1 MRRHV
6 SESAI
11 TRLAFVTLAAIGLAA
26 VSGCIGTPTSAL
38 ERMDNA
44 ISQGEMAIDDPLVLI
59 DTLGPIDLEVDS
71 FGGTV
76 RIEAVEGMVGTT
88 IEPVRRAFLGH
99 LRRDE
104 AEVSLDRIDYRIELK
119 SGALDREVLVITTST
134 EHPEPHFQGVD
145 FLIRTGELGRVDVV
159 TRRGHVW
166 VKNNRHGV
174 DLDTTYG
181 DIRVVTDFPMNDPVT
196 LVCKDGSID
205 YRVAPGS
212 TGLYDLQTV
221 GGEVYQR
228 FTEARV
234 VALGVDNGPSTFFG
248 EVGDGTNPVVVRT
261 TYGDI
266 RVSVVEKPTDVGLVI
281 VE

>member
-6 SESAI
+6 SDTTLA
-11 TRLAFVTLAAIGLAA
+11 RLASAAAACGLLALA
-26 VSGCIGTPTSAL
+26 GCVGTPTSTF

-44 ISQGEMAIDDPLVLI
+44 LTQGEMSIDDPLVLI
-59 DTLGPIDLEVDS
+59 DTVGPIDLQVDS
-71 FGGTV
+71 FGGSV
-76 RIEAVEGMVGTT
+76 RIEAVDGMEGTT

-104 AEVSLDRIDYRIELK
+104 AEVSLDKIDYRIELQP
-119 SGALDREVLVITTST
+119 GALDREVLVISTST

-145 FLIRTGELGRVDVV
+145 FFIRTGELGRVDVK

-181 DIRVVTDFPMNDPVT
+181 DIRVVTDFPMNEPVT

-212 TGLYDLQTV
+212 TGLYDLRTV
-221 GGEVYQR
+221 GGEVWQR
-228 FTEARV
+228 FTDARV
-234 VALGVDNGPSTFFG
+234 IALGVENGPSVFYG
-248 EVGDGTNPVVVRT
+248 EVGDGENPVVART

-266 RVSVVEKPTDVGLVI
+266 RVSVVEKPTDVGIVI
-281 VE
+281 TE